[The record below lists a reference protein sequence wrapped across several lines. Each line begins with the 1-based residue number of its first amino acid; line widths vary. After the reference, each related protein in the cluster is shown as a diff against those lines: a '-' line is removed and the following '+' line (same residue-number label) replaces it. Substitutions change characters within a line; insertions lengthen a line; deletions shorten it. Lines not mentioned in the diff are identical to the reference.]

1 MLDEL
6 RKDILKNLLMTTK
19 KNITDEQI
27 NLIISSDESNNII
40 SCIDYLISKYS
51 SLLDLYNSEDYQ
63 KLKNLFMKTRIK
75 EFPTLD
81 FYLNIPLELSKKF
94 KLKVYRLFSNSNLFS
109 DGETLV
115 NMIGVAGLFEEDLE
129 VQKRI
134 NEITKIF
141 FYQTV
146 YGITESLKDKKD
158 VVEKNVTLYELDEN
172 VWPYIPEELKPYI
185 FENITPNYYV
195 FLKNMVGNFGRKI
208 NDFLSPYNPEGEIK
222 KGITSNELFMRY
234 LITQEK
240 FYHPFSKDKST
251 YFGVDPRVSLERIK
265 EALNHFEEYELT
277 YGPSDIKSMFKKCKP
292 EFEKEFFDYF
302 IRHQTDIQNSR
313 NSFSKLPF
321 IQEKFHEII
330 KYYKER
336 GNNDPDFITMIELLR
351 TVPYDVKF
359 GDEDFAYE
367 ARNAGVLNDTY
378 TLYVELLDKVRK
390 RYKRALPNYQNTYQ
404 VTARDGKT
412 YIVETQILEGTKYLN
427 MLIGESKY
435 TDCCQKMDDLG
446 IDCLKHASTSKSG
459 GIFLISLVTEEGTFP
474 LSQSWIWINEQELV
488 LDNIEQ
494 TLFLKIAS
502 SKKREL
508 YEDII
513 AEAVK
518 EAGKDLIKTSSKCLK
533 EYIDQEMSSSS
544 ITIEKLSR
552 LKEIALRQSIKVV
565 SLGAGYS
572 DIIVRD
578 YFHKEAKRDL
588 CLPKDY
594 KKSGYTDAKTRYIVA
609 GNEKYITVEPNPD
622 FEEEPI
628 YRIPR
633 RINHNNIN
641 NVSTSVIKR
650 VLDIDKN
657 DSINTLEQFY
667 LEYELSKHDKIIF
680 GEDWYIIY
688 HIEGNDIQIIKSNCG
703 TPRLEDEQQ
712 EQQKEFNENMKKLE
726 ETNKTDNKVKK
737 KV

>member
-1 MLDEL
+1 MQDKL

-19 KNITDEQI
+19 KNITDEQL
-27 NLIISSDESNNII
+27 NLIIESSESTNII
-40 SCIDYLISKYS
+40 SCIDYLLSKYS
-51 SLLDLYNSEDYQ
+51 SLEELYASEDYK
-63 KLKNLFMKTRIK
+63 KLINLFKKTRVK
-75 EFPTLD
+75 EFPSLD
-81 FYLNIPLELSKKF
+81 FYQNITLDLSQKF
-94 KLKVYRLFSNSNLFS
+94 KLKVYRLFSNSHLFS

-115 NMIGVAGLFEEDLE
+115 NMIAVAGLFEDDQDS
-129 VQKRI
+129 QKRI
-134 NEITKIF
+134 NEIVKIF

-146 YGITESLKDKKD
+146 YGITESLSDKKD
-158 VVEKNVTLYELDEN
+158 VIEKTITLYELDEN
-172 VWPYIPEELKPYI
+172 IWPYIPEELKPYI
-185 FENITPNYYV
+185 FENITPNYYS

-222 KGITSNELFMRY
+222 KGVKTNDLLMSYIA
-234 LITQEK
+234 TQEE
-240 FYHPFSKDKST
+240 YYRPFKKDKT
-251 YFGVDPRVSLERIK
+251 KYFSVDTKVQLDRIK
-265 EALNHFEEYELT
+265 EALKLFEEYELT

-292 EFEKEFFDYF
+292 VFDKEFYDYF

-321 IQEKFHEII
+321 IQEKFHEIL

-367 ARNAGVLNDTY
+367 ARNAGVLNETY
-378 TLYVELLDKVRK
+378 PLYEELLNKVRK
-390 RYKRALPNYQNTYQ
+390 RYKRVLPNHQNSFQ

-412 YIVETQILEGTKYLN
+412 YTVKTEILEGTKYLN

-446 IDCLKHASTSKSG
+446 IDCLNHASASKCG
-459 GIFLISLVTEEGTFP
+459 GIFLISLVTDEGTFP

-494 TLFLKIAS
+494 TLFLKIAP
-502 SKKREL
+502 SKKREI

-513 AEAVK
+513 AETVK
-518 EAGKDLIKTSSKCLK
+518 AFGKDIIKTSNQTLN
-533 EYIDQEMSSSS
+533 EYIEKEMSKEDISPD
-544 ITIEKLSR
+544 KLKR

-565 SLGAGYS
+565 SLGSGYS
-572 DIIVRD
+572 DIIVSD
-578 YFHKEAKRDL
+578 YFDTQAERKL
-588 CLPKDY
+588 YLPKDY
-594 KKSGYTDAKTRYIVA
+594 KKDGYTDAKTRYVVA
-609 GNEKYITVEPNPD
+609 GNEKNITVEPNDD

-633 RINHNNIN
+633 RINHTNIFD
-641 NVSTSVIKR
+641 VSTSVIKR
-650 VLDIDKN
+650 ILDIDN
-657 DSINTLEQFY
+657 NERVTSLEQFY
-667 LEYELSKHDKIIF
+667 LEYELSKEDKVIY

-688 HIEGNDIQIIKSNCG
+688 HLENDEIQIIRSNCG
-703 TPRLEDEQQ
+703 RPRLDDEQQ
-712 EQQKEFNENMKKLE
+712 VQQEEFNKNMRQLE
-726 ETNKTDNKVKK
+726 ESNKTDNKVKR